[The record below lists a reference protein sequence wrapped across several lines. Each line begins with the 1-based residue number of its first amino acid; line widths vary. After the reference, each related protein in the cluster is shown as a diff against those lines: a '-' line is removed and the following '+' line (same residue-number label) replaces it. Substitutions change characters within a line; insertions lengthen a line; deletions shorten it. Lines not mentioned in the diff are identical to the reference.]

1 MEDLCFVLCFLLLLL
16 LLLYSGLDGAV
27 ALIPEGT
34 GFICASVAS
43 AEGSLSGDNSP
54 TTACGVICGE
64 EQQPQWLPTHNA
76 SIFT

>member
-1 MEDLCFVLCFLLLLL
+1 MEDLWCFVSRLLLL

-43 AEGSLSGDNSP
+43 AEGSLSGDNSHDCLRCAMRRR
-54 TTACGVICGE
+54 TY
-64 EQQPQWLPTHNA
+64 HNA